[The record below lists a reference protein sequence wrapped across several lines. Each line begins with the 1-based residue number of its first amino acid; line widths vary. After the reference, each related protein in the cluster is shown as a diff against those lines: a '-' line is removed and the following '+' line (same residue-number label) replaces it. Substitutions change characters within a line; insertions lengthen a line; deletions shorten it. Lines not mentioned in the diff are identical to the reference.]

1 VTLALV
7 ALGSN
12 LGARETHVAGAIG
25 ALGAVPRTRLVAVS
39 NVRET
44 AAEGCPPG
52 SGAFLNA
59 VALLETQLAPRALLA
74 ELQEL
79 EARAGR
85 VRAVRNA
92 PRTLDLDLLLHG
104 DAVLDEPGLQ
114 LPHPRLH
121 LRAFVLEPACDV
133 APRLRHPVLGRTLRE
148 LRDAL
153 RSGGQESACAS

>member
-1 VTLALV
+1 VTRALV

-12 LGARETHVAGAIG
+12 LGARESHLSGAIAG
-25 ALGAVPRTRLVAVS
+25 LSALPLTRLVAVS

-44 AAEGCPPG
+44 APVDGPPG

-59 VALLETQLAPRALLA
+59 VALLDTQLSPRALLA

-85 VRAVRNA
+85 LRGERNA

-104 DAVLDEPGLQ
+104 AAVVDEPGLQ

-133 APRLRHPVLGRTLRE
+133 APGLRHPLLGRTLRE

-153 RSGGQESACAS
+153 RPGGRESACAS

>member
-1 VTLALV
+1 MTLALV

-12 LGARETHVAGAIG
+12 VGAREAHLAAAFAG
-25 ALGAVPRTRLVAVS
+25 LAVLPRTRLVAAS

-44 AAEGCPPG
+44 VPEGCPPG

-59 VALLETQLAPRALLA
+59 AALLDTELSPRALLA

-85 VRAVRNA
+85 VRAGRNA

-104 DAVLDEPGLQ
+104 DAVLDEPDLQ

-133 APRLRHPVLGRTLRE
+133 APRLRHPLLGRTLRQ

-153 RSGGQESACAS
+153 RPGGQESACAS

>member
-1 VTLALV
+1 MTLALV

-12 LGARETHVAGAIG
+12 VGARETHLAGALAG
-25 ALGAVPRTRLVAVS
+25 LRALPRTRLVAVS

-44 AAEGCPPG
+44 APEGCPPG

-85 VRAVRNA
+85 LRLAPNA

-133 APRLRHPVLGRTLRE
+133 APGLRHPRLGRTLRE

-153 RSGGQESACAS
+153 RPAGREGACAS

>member
-12 LGARETHVAGAIG
+12 VGARETHLAGALAGIR
-25 ALGAVPRTRLVAVS
+25 ALPGTRLVSVS

-44 AAEGCPPG
+44 APAGCPPG

-59 VALLETQLAPRALLA
+59 AALLDTRLTPRALLS

-85 VRAVRNA
+85 LRPVRNA

-133 APRLRHPVLGRTLRE
+133 APGLRHPLLGRTLRE

-153 RSGGQESACAS
+153 RSGGREGTCAS